1 MLRVNGRFCLAGT
14 LVLLLAASL
23 ASPNGSAQAAAVRNN
38 VRKASTSNL
47 SAGELVTRAY
57 NSLKAGDGEKAIDL
71 FMAAVR
77 KDPRNA
83 VTRRYLAYTFLQQ
96 GQPSEA
102 MEQLRMIATISK
114 STAYDMFLT
123 GMALDSLGD
132 TKSAAQYFVY
142 ATDEEP
148 SNEFY
153 RNKAIDALRGLSLY
167 DDATDLV
174 NEGLSMTSNKAS
186 RANYATKLGQ
196 IASARKLV
204 NIQITCH
211 QSIKN

>member
-14 LVLLLAASL
+14 LVLLLAASV
-23 ASPNGSAQAAAVRNN
+23 AGPNSSAQAAAVRNN
-38 VRKASTSNL
+38 VRRASTNNL

-57 NSLKAGDGEKAIDL
+57 NCLKAGDGEKAIDL
-71 FMAAVR
+71 FTASLR
-77 KDPRNA
+77 KDPRNT
-83 VTRRYLAYTFLQQ
+83 VTRRYLAYTYLQQ

-102 MEQLRMIATISK
+102 MEQLKTIATISK
-114 STAYDMFLT
+114 TTAYDMFLT
-123 GMALDSLGD
+123 GMALDALGN
-132 TKSAAQYFVY
+132 TKAAAQYFVY
-142 ATDEEP
+142 ASDEEP

-153 RNKAIDALRGLSLY
+153 RIRAIDALRGLSLY

-196 IASARKLV
+196 IESARKLV

-211 QSIKN
+211 QSN